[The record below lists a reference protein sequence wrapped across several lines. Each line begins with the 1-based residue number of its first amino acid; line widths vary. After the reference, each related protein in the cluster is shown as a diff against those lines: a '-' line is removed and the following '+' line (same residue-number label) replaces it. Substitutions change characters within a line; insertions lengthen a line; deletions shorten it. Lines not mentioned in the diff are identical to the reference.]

1 MNDDH
6 RELRCSELSTGASKA
21 PDTSWIPIACM
32 TTSASAVTRPTLVL
46 TVVLLPLLW
55 WCLTLVVGALGL
67 MWDDIGDLVVTW
79 NIVTAVGLIL
89 LIPAGFFG
97 FNGVSELQHRSTFHR
112 GRWYATAALSLTAL
126 FCVLAASTPVLNA
139 IAPPAQRDPNSW
151 SPVLTTGEEW
161 VAAASYAI
169 FLLPVVFVLGK
180 LWRVVPVDLPDASR

>member
-6 RELRCSELSTGASKA
+6 RELRCSELPPGPSKA
-21 PDTSWIPIACM
+21 ATSWITIACM
-32 TTSASAVTRPTLVL
+32 TTSASPATRRPLIL

-55 WCLTLVVGALGL
+55 WCLTLIVGALGL

-89 LIPAGFFG
+89 LIPAAFFA
-97 FNGVSELQHRSTFHR
+97 FNGVSELQHRSTFRR

>member
-1 MNDDH
+1 
-6 RELRCSELSTGASKA
+6 
-21 PDTSWIPIACM
+21 M
-32 TTSASAVTRPTLVL
+32 TKSASPATQRPLIL

-89 LIPAGFFG
+89 LIPAALFA
-97 FNGVSELQHRSTFHR
+97 FNGVSELPHRSTFRR

-139 IAPPAQRDPNSW
+139 IAPPTQRDPNSW

-161 VAAASYAI
+161 VAAAPYAI
-169 FLLPVVFVLGK
+169 FLLPVVFVLSK
-180 LWRVVPVDLPDASR
+180 LWRVVPAVLPDEDR